1 VGVPIWQLKSV
12 IFVVGVALFLQGLAE
27 MCRCVIA
34 IRDNAWM
41 SRDEDVVELEVALQ
55 KQFGH
60 KEGGA
65 A

>member
-1 VGVPIWQLKSV
+1 V